1 MILRFSENDRAIGE
15 SISSGRSVK
24 DHVVGI
30 VQNCGVNL
38 RLPAAL
44 QRRSVCQNYEVQH
57 VGRTYVGESVGGHL
71 DGVGLSLGDE
81 LSLAVRTQIER
92 RKNPSV
98 EVRAASRHSP
108 NFSRSAKQ
116 SCFPL

>member
-1 MILRFSENDRAIGE
+1 MVERSDRVFRA
-15 SISSGRSVK
+15 
-24 DHVVGI
+24 VVRQGIVSCGI
-30 VQNCGVNL
+30 VQNCGVDL

-108 NFSRSAKQ
+108 NFSRNAKQ

>member
-1 MILRFSENDRAIGE
+1 M
-15 SISSGRSVK
+15 
-24 DHVVGI
+24 
-30 VQNCGVNL
+30 QNCGVDL

-81 LSLAVRTQIER
+81 LSLAVRHDFYRLKQLEAIGITAR
-92 RKNPSV
+92 RIDTTGAFISTCHRAYFHSITTDPSI
-98 EVRAASRHSP
+98 
-108 NFSRSAKQ
+108 
-116 SCFPL
+116 